1 MAASLDSLH
10 LHVARVHDLISD
22 TVEHAWRNAL
32 PRQRSE
38 IMLSRTPP
46 KPSPCASTAASA
58 RRARSSK
65 SSAGSSPSS
74 SHGSPA
80 DRLAEAIRLQADA
93 VAALH
98 APDPL
103 LAARAAAA
111 AAADVRPQGAWETVR
126 VLVSRLDA
134 DASHVH
140 LDTVWAELDPLR
152 RAPAAAPRRRPAPAR
167 GGGRAAPRRVHAA
180 A

>member
-46 KPSPCASTAASA
+46 KPSLVRLHRGVGSTGALH
-58 RRARSSK
+58 K
-65 SSAGSSPSS
+65 SSAGISPSS

-93 VAALH
+93 RALKL
-98 APDPL
+98 PS
-103 LAARAAAA
+103 ARP
-111 AAADVRPQGAWETVR
+111 VRSRQAGLQRSPQ
-126 VLVSRLDA
+126 
-134 DASHVH
+134 
-140 LDTVWAELDPLR
+140 
-152 RAPAAAPRRRPAPAR
+152 R
-167 GGGRAAPRRVHAA
+167 GRGP
-180 A
+180 